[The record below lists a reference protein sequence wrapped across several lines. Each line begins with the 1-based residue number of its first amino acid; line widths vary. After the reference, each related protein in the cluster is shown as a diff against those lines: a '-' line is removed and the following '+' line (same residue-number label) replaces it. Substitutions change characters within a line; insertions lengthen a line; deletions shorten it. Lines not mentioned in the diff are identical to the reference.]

1 MKPFSSGEIRGSGLL
16 GGGEGGEEG
25 GEGFSLDSGDGDLE
39 EKLRVPSSLM
49 GGNIGGEGGDFL
61 SLFFLPDLS
70 LDVGEDEDEDEDED
84 DEEDEELLE
93 LDRLLCRAFLL
104 FFFFFFFSE
113 RSAFFRDLNM
123 VCSILTASL
132 RFSLPPLLPPLRA
145 GCGGEAVFP
154 VVPEL

>member
-1 MKPFSSGEIRGSGLL
+1 MKPFSNGEIRGPGLR
-16 GGGEGGEEG
+16 GGGEGEEEEEE
-25 GEGFSLDSGDGDLE
+25 EGFSLPSGDGDLE

-49 GGNIGGEGGDFL
+49 GGNIGGEGRDFL

-113 RSAFFRDLNM
+113 RSAFFRELNM

-132 RFSLPPLLPPLRA
+132 RFSLPPLRA